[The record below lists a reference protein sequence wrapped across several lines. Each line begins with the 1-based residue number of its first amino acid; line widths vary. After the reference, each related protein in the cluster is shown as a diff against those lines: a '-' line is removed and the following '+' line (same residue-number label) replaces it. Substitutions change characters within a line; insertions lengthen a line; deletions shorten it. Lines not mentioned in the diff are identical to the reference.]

1 MRSSLGSTTCHLA
14 ADDPGRFSQT
24 DRDPRLFSVSAAADS
39 GRNGMARQVGT
50 KVKIKKQVETDLGF
64 SWGMLNSIF
73 LGVGIGALIIGY
85 LALSKGS
92 TTLAP
97 VALVAGYCLFI
108 PASLLIRGRGQR
120 TGE

>member
-1 MRSSLGSTTCHLA
+1 
-14 ADDPGRFSQT
+14 
-24 DRDPRLFSVSAAADS
+24 
-39 GRNGMARQVGT
+39 MARQVGT
-50 KVKIKKQVETDLGF
+50 KVKIKKAVETDLGF
-64 SWGMLNSIF
+64 SWGMLNSVL